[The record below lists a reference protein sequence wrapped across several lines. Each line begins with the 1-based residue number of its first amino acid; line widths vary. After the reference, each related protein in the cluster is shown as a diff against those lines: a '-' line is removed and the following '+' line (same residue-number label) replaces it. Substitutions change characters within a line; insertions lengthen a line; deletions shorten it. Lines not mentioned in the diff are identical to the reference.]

1 MLGGLKK
8 LGVNRIISV
17 SFGADIT
24 TWGYLN
30 YVQKNN
36 FTGVISQPCP
46 AVVAYI
52 ERYIPELIPK
62 LFPVQSPMMCA
73 AIYARK
79 VMGITDKLAFISP
92 CIAKKL
98 EMTSERGKGL
108 ISYNVTFDH
117 LMKYV
122 KEHHIQGPSCKDEIE
137 YGLGSVYPTPGG
149 LKENVYWFL
158 GEDVLIRQIEGE
170 KHMFHYLEQNKEK
183 IAKGKNPYLFYDALN
198 CSAGCL
204 YGTGIDPMKGET
216 DDALITMME
225 IRKKSKKKTLASEW
239 SKKLKPA
246 QRLKLLNRR
255 FAKLD
260 LNDYLCTY
268 TDRSAQC
275 SFKIPSQAERDK
287 VFMEMNKLTKA
298 EREVNCSCCGYQTCR
313 DMATAI
319 FNGFNHK
326 ENCIYYLKNEVET
339 EKNRALELAQDV
351 QNEKDI
357 IAEQTDKLKATVADI
372 NQEVED
378 IYRAVDELACGNNN
392 TATECTDISG
402 SVLGVTQFCETLNE
416 SMQEIDTLIKELS
429 KNNEE
434 VVSIASQTNLLALNA
449 SIEAARAGEAG
460 RGFAVVADEINHLAG
475 NSKETANMSQTSQG
489 RIQQS
494 IHEIQEETEKLGT
507 TVSEINGRTQNL
519 AASAEE
525 IAASADV
532 IVSSLNEV
540 KRKLTKLVE

>member
-170 KHMFHYLEQNKEK
+170 KHMYHYLEQNKEK

-216 DDALITMME
+216 DDALTTMME

-239 SKKLKPA
+239 SKKLKPN
-246 QRLKLLNRR
+246 QRLKLLNRK

-275 SFKIPSQAERDK
+275 SFKLPSEAELDR
-287 VFMEMNKLTKA
+287 VFEEMNKHTKE
-298 EREVNCSCCGYQTCR
+298 ERAINCSCCGYQTCR

-326 ENCIYYLKNEVET
+326 ENCIYYLKSEVET

-392 TATECTDISG
+392 TAAECTDISG

-519 AASAEE
+519 AASVEE

-540 KRKLTKLVE
+540 KRKLAELVE